1 MTENEP
7 RDLSKLLEMM
17 FALRM
22 TAQYTILQF
31 NYVYV
36 QVDLTE
42 KQINF
47 VIIAFGN
54 CLIHNKIVRMTMKKV
69 MTIIKKTMYMIYSF
83 SVDFHVE
90 MH

>member
-1 MTENEP
+1 
-7 RDLSKLLEMM
+7 MM
-17 FALRM
+17 SALRM
-22 TAQYTILQF
+22 TAQCTILQF

-42 KQINF
+42 KQINS
-47 VIIAFGN
+47 VITVFGN
-54 CLIHNKIVRMTMKKV
+54 CLVHNKIVRMTMKKV

>member
-1 MTENEP
+1 
-7 RDLSKLLEMM
+7 MM
-17 FALRM
+17 SALRM
-22 TAQYTILQF
+22 TAQYTILKS

-42 KQINF
+42 KQINSSIT
-47 VIIAFGN
+47 VFGN
-54 CLIHNKIVRMTMKKV
+54 CLIHHKIVRMTMKKV